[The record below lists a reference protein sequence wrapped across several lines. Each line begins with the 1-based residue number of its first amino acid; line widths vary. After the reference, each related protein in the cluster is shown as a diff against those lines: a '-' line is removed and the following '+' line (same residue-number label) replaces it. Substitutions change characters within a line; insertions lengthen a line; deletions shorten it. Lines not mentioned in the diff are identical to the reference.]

1 MTTRMIKNFEEFFN
15 YALTI
20 KGKNVVVVQ
29 PNNEETLS
37 AVVDAKNLGLA
48 DFHLVGDES
57 LINQTLKKLN
67 GNPADYFIYNI
78 ASTEEAII
86 KSFELIH
93 NKTCHVLMKGSV
105 DTSTLM
111 KAVFDPKN
119 NLRTGNLFS
128 DVFIF
133 EYPQRQ
139 ENKFVMITD
148 GGLNLQPNL
157 EEKIGLIKNA
167 VRVAN
172 ALGNNNPKVAILS
185 ASEKVNPKLQSSID
199 AAELKRLNQEGKI
212 TGCVV
217 DGPMA
222 LDLAISPQSAIE
234 KNYKSEVAGNAD
246 IIVAP
251 SIESANSLAKS
262 TQYFANL
269 PHAQVIV
276 GGIVPILI
284 PSRADKREE
293 KLRTIALGVLMSN

>member
-1 MTTRMIKNFEEFFN
+1 MIKNFEEFFN

>member
-1 MTTRMIKNFEEFFN
+1 MIKNFEEIFRQ
-15 YALTI
+15 ALTI
-20 KGKNVVVVQ
+20 KGKSVVVIQ
-29 PNNEETLS
+29 PHNEETLS

-293 KLRTIALGVLMSN
+293 KLQTIALGILMSN

>member
-1 MTTRMIKNFEEFFN
+1 MIKNFEEFFN

-20 KGKNVVVVQ
+20 KGKSVVVVQ

-167 VRVAN
+167 VRVTN

-269 PHAQVIV
+269 PHAQIII
-276 GGIVPILI
+276 GGIIPILI

>member
-1 MTTRMIKNFEEFFN
+1 MIKNFEEFFN

-20 KGKNVVVVQ
+20 KLKSVVVVQ

-48 DFHLVGDES
+48 DFHLVGDKS

-222 LDLAISPQSAIE
+222 LDLAISPQSVIE

-246 IIVAP
+246 IIVTP

-293 KLRTIALGVLMSN
+293 KLQTIALGVLMSN

>member
-1 MTTRMIKNFEEFFN
+1 MINNFEEIFKKV
-15 YALTI
+15 LTI
-20 KGKNVVVVQ
+20 KEKSVVVIQ
-29 PNNEETLS
+29 PHNEETLS
-37 AVVDAKNLGLA
+37 AVIDAQKLGIA
-48 DFHLVGDES
+48 KFHLVGDES
-57 LINQTLKKLN
+57 LIRQIVEQLN
-67 GNPADYFIYNI
+67 GRSSSYFIHNI
-78 ASTEEAII
+78 VSIDEAIL

-93 NKTCHVLMKGSV
+93 NKNCHVLMKGSV

-119 NLRTGNLFS
+119 NLRTGALFS

-133 EYPQRQ
+133 EYPQKQ

-157 EEKIGLIKNA
+157 ADKIGLIKNA
-167 VRVAN
+167 VKVAN
-172 ALGNNNPKVAILS
+172 ALGNNLPKVAILS
-185 ASEKVNPKLQSSID
+185 ASEKINPKLQSSVD
-199 AAELKRLNQEGKI
+199 AAELKKMNQEGKI
-212 TGCVV
+212 MGCIV

-269 PHAQVIV
+269 AHAQVIV
-276 GGIVPILI
+276 GGLVPILI
-284 PSRADKREE
+284 PSRADKRGE
-293 KLRTIALGVLMSN
+293 KLQTIALGILMSD